1 MIISIIAVLFTFG
14 LVIFLHEFG
23 HFIVCKLVGIRVDA
37 FSFGFGKEL
46 LGFTRGDTRYSLR
59 LIPLGGYV
67 KPAGEDIEET
77 LAEQEKLPDNSKP
90 SVQLEN
96 NSQPAAEET
105 GGVPAKAG
113 SAGLAP
119 YMYFAKPWY
128 TRLAVVF
135 AGPTMNYLL
144 AFVLFSGVIL
154 FVGEPVPSKAPV
166 IGDLTMGY
174 PAETAG
180 LKSGDR
186 VLRVDGAAVASWAEM
201 AEKIYS
207 KIEKEVSLT
216 YTRGGAEASVKLK
229 TRKAPDG
236 SSRGVIGI
244 SPGVEY
250 NRVPLFKGLAM
261 GAHQCWYW
269 TAFTVKTLKSNFDK
283 REKPDLAGPIGIVN
297 IVSKAAHTGLTDLF
311 FLIGLISVA
320 VGFFNLLPI
329 PLLDGGWAVLY
340 LYEGISRRKLT
351 GEIMKYVNGAGI
363 AMLLSILL
371 FATYSDIMRIVSS
384 RTAKKAA
391 AATQEG
397 LDETAKQFGIAV
409 PVKGK

>member
-1 MIISIIAVLFTFG
+1 MIISIVAVLFTFG

-23 HFIVCKLVGIRVDA
+23 HFAVCKLVGIRVDA

-46 LGFTRGDTRYSLR
+46 AGFTRGDTRYSIR

-67 KPAGEDIEET
+67 KPAGEDIDEVF
-77 LAEQEKLPDNSKP
+77 AEQEKLQENSK
-90 SVQLEN
+90 SSASSEN
-96 NSQPAAEET
+96 ASQPAIGKTE
-105 GGVPAKAG
+105 GVPAKAEN
-113 SAGLAP
+113 AVLAP

-128 TRLAVVF
+128 PRLGVVF
-135 AGPTMNYLL
+135 AGPFMNYLL

-154 FVGEPVPSKAPV
+154 WVGEPVFSDLPV
-166 IGDLTMGY
+166 IGDLSQGY

-180 LKSGDR
+180 LKPGDR
-186 VLRVDGAAVASWAEM
+186 FLKVDGVAVENWSGM
-201 AEKIYS
+201 ADKIYG
-207 KIEKEVSLT
+207 KVEKEISIT
-216 YTRGGAEASVKLK
+216 YSRGGTEATVKLK

-236 SSRGVIGI
+236 SGRGVIGI
-244 SPGVEY
+244 APSTGY
-250 NRVPLFKGLAM
+250 KRVPFFKGIAM

-297 IVSKAAHTGLTDLF
+297 IVSKAAHTGLTDLV
-311 FLIGLISVA
+311 FLIALISVA

-329 PLLDGGWAVLY
+329 PILDGGWAVLY

-351 GEIMKYVNGAGI
+351 GKIMQYVNGTGM

-371 FATYSDIMRIVSS
+371 FATYNDIMRLVSS
-384 RTAKKAA
+384 RSAKKAA
-391 AATQEG
+391 AAQE
-397 LDETAKQFGIAV
+397 Q
-409 PVKGK
+409 GK

>member
-23 HFIVCKLVGIRVDA
+23 HFTVCKLVGIRVDA

-67 KPAGEDIEET
+67 KPAGEDIEE
-77 LAEQEKLPDNSKP
+77 AYAAQEKSPENSESP
-90 SVQLEN
+90 ATPEN
-96 NSQPAAEET
+96 AAPPAAEKT
-105 GGVPAKAG
+105 GDGPVNGKHAE
-113 SAGLAP
+113 LAP

-128 TRLAVVF
+128 IRLGVVA
-135 AGPTMNYLL
+135 AGPFMNYLL
-144 AFVLFSGVIL
+144 AFILFSGVIL
-154 FVGEPVPSKAPV
+154 FVGEPVLSDLPV
-166 IGDLTMGY
+166 IGELSQGY
-174 PAETAG
+174 PAAAAG
-180 LKSGDR
+180 LKTGDR
-186 VLRVDGAAVASWAEM
+186 VLKLDGVAVETWSGM
-201 AEKIYS
+201 ADKIYS
-207 KIEKEVSLT
+207 KVEKEITVVYS
-216 YTRGGAEASVKLK
+216 RGGAEATVKVR

-236 SSRGVIGI
+236 SGRGIIGI
-244 SPGVEY
+244 APSMDYGY
-250 NRVPLFKGLAM
+250 KKVPFFKGIAM

-340 LYEGISRRKLT
+340 IFEGISRRKIT
-351 GEIMKYVNGAGI
+351 AEVMKYVNGAGI
-363 AMLLSILL
+363 AGLLSILL
-371 FATYSDIMRIVSS
+371 FATYSDIMRLVSS
-384 RTAKKAA
+384 RAVKKEVAA
-391 AATQEG
+391 QS
-397 LDETAKQFGIAV
+397 
-409 PVKGK
+409 KGK